1 MTIESAT
8 LWGCA
13 ALILGTPPRLSRFP
27 LGCLSHTQFGL
38 PPAPDLNADE
48 CRLCFL
54 GAALVSEKMNRC
66 EPLARV
72 RHAEMCART
81 LRQAPP
87 HTYAHTNIQ
96 CVPFRPAAAS
106 QRVTG
111 TATFLLVQQKTLSR
125 RSRLCYSSS
134 SSSTAEEEIAVEG
147 LGPSL
152 ATACP
157 DY

>member
-1 MTIESAT
+1 MG
-8 LWGCA
+8 LCCA
-13 ALILGTPPRLSRFP
+13 DFRDPSPPLPFPSRLFVTHSIWTP
-27 LGCLSHTQFGL
+27 
-38 PPAPDLNADE
+38 PDLNADE

-54 GAALVSEKMNRC
+54 GAALVSEKMSQC

-72 RHAEMCART
+72 RHAEMCTRA

-87 HTYAHTNIQ
+87 HTGAHTNIQ
-96 CVPFRPAAAS
+96 CVPFRPVAAS

-111 TATFLLVQQKTLSR
+111 TATFLLVQQKSLSR